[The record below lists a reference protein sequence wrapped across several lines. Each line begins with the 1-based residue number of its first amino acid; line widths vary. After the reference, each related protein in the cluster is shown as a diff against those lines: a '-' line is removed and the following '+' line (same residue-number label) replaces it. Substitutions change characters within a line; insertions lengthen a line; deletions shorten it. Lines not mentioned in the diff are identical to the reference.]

1 MSLGKE
7 WRPRMAE
14 AGVEV
19 NQEDAVRAD
28 AYRLLGA
35 LLARVPDRTLME
47 RLKGIE
53 VPEDEQSSSMAAG
66 WKMLAMAAERSSL
79 ESVDDEYH
87 ALFIGI
93 GRGEVVPYGSWYL
106 TGFLMERPLAQLRR
120 DLKILGFERQEDV
133 KEPEDHAG
141 ALMEIMSMIVL
152 DTGIGPHEEK
162 RFFSRHL
169 EPWIGK
175 FFKDLQNARSASFYS
190 AVGVLGESFIEVEKQ
205 YLAMLPH

>member
-1 MSLGKE
+1 
-7 WRPRMAE
+7 MAE

-35 LLARVPDRTLME
+35 LLTRAPDGALME
-47 RLKGIE
+47 RLQGIE
-53 VPEDEQSSSMAAG
+53 VPEDEHSSSMAAA
-66 WKMLAMAAERSSL
+66 WKMLAMAAQRSSL
-79 ESVDDEYH
+79 EAVDDEYH

-120 DLKILGFERQEDV
+120 DLKILGFERQEEV

-141 ALMEIMSMIVL
+141 ALMEIMCMIVL
-152 DTGIGPHEEK
+152 DANIGPHEEK
-162 RFFSRHL
+162 QFFSRHL

-190 AVGVLGESFIEVEKQ
+190 AVGVLGERFIEVEKQ